1 MNHANT
7 VLDDVC
13 ALIGFSATV
22 RLVEWLGGRHVYVP
36 CDPTPDHPLA
46 KLIGA
51 GALRALAGEFGGQPL
66 WVPAHVL
73 HRHHKA
79 TALKKQVAKL
89 LFAGGTPQTVSRDLG
104 ISERQ
109 AQRIRKQLMEAGL
122 VPASILATGPGRDSG
137 GAGAPA

>member
-7 VLDDVC
+7 ILDDVC
-13 ALIGFSATV
+13 ALIGVSATV

-51 GALRALAGEFGGQPL
+51 AALRALAEEFGGQPL

-122 VPASILATGPGRDSG
+122 VPASILATGSGRDSV